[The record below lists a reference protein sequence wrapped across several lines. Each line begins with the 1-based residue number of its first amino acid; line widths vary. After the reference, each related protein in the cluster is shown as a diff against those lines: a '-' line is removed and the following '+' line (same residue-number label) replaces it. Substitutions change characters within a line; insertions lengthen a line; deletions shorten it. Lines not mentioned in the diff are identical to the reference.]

1 MARTKKRKTAT
12 PKKKKRTMSPAQRA
26 ALKKG
31 QAALKRWRAAQK
43 KKGTTSTRKKVSKPI
58 KRKTTAV
65 STTTKKKSGRRTM
78 AGKSITKKVTR
89 GISSLARKSNAVE
102 MLQDASLVILAGI
115 TSGYLTSKIPI
126 SDGRVRSIVPIAA
139 GIGLSALTGRRN
151 KIARGVSQGMV
162 ILGAVSLFKQ
172 LAPGVPMMAG
182 DRIILLPSS
191 AMGRRLNVTNRGRAT
206 LGRRVRYAG
215 MAGNSVVGYRTGA
228 NT

>member
-12 PKKKKRTMSPAQRA
+12 PKKKKRTMSPAQKA

-43 KKGTTSTRKKVSKPI
+43 KSGTTSTKKKRSKP
-58 KRKTTAV
+58 KTKSTAV
-65 STTTKKKSGRRTM
+65 TTTTKKKSGRRTM
-78 AGKSITKKVTR
+78 AGSTVAKKVTR

-126 SDGRVRSIVPIAA
+126 SDGRVRSMVPIAA

-191 AMGRRLNVTNRGRAT
+191 TMGRRLNMTNRGRAT